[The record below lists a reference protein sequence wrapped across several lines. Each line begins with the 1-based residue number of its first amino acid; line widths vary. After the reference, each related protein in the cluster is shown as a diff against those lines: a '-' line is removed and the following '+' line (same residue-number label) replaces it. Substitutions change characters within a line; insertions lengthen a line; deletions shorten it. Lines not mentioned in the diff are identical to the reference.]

1 MPLNKSLLLAA
12 SLSITCLFSS
22 AFPHT
27 LVASVPA
34 GDPFL
39 WLEKRKAPRALT
51 WARNET
57 RKTRM
62 TLQSDWR
69 YERFHQDALIIT
81 KARDD
86 IPKVSLG
93 WRGLDNFTQD
103 EKHVR
108 GIWRRT
114 TLDSYRTEEPQWE
127 TILDVDALAAKEK
140 KNWVFNDG
148 DTICLPPEERLC
160 LVKLFDGGKEAAFVR
175 EFDQDTK
182 AFVKTGF
189 NLPEG
194 KQHVDWIDRD
204 TILVARDWGKG
215 TMTRAGHPF
224 VLKEVKRS
232 QPLAQA
238 REVFRGERT
247 DYRVEP
253 FVVRDSEGAVHAT
266 GAIRYTSRYEWEYIL
281 LGLKGPIKLS
291 LPKRAEI
298 GGIAG
303 GRLLIKLDE
312 DLDEDWAPFGG
323 AGFRAGSIISYD
335 LAEWKRDPLHARP
348 SLVFQTGPR
357 QELSGFLSSK
367 NLLILAVLDNLQGK
381 AFAYRYDRG
390 TWGVTSIPLPENAN
404 VSLLTASDT
413 SDRVVF
419 TVSNY
424 LKPTSL
430 WYFDAETEHLES
442 LKVARES
449 FNASRHVVEQLEATS
464 RDGTRIP
471 YFLVRPRNASLN
483 GSIPTLLY
491 GYGGFGHPLLP
502 SYDGVMGRLWLEQG
516 NAYVVAS
523 LRGGGGL
530 GPHWHE
536 AAQGASKQRT
546 WEDFIAV
553 AEDLIRRKVTSP
565 RRLGVVGASQG
576 GLLVA
581 TALTRRPDLFN
592 AAIAKVPLFDMLRFT
607 KLTLGAP
614 WRGEYG
620 DPAIPD
626 QRKWIQRYSP
636 YQKLVPGRT
645 YPAPF
650 ILSATN
656 DDVVHPAHGRK
667 AAARLRALGQPYFY
681 YEDFKGGHGPATL
694 VENARQEALV
704 YVYAHRRLVD
714 DG

>member
-1 MPLNKSLLLAA
+1 
-12 SLSITCLFSS
+12 
-22 AFPHT
+22 
-27 LVASVPA
+27 
-34 GDPFL
+34 
-39 WLEKRKAPRALT
+39 
-51 WARNET
+51 
-57 RKTRM
+57 M

-69 YERFHQDALIIT
+69 YERFHQDALTIT
-81 KARDD
+81 KAQND

-93 WRGLDNFTQD
+93 WRGLDNFTKDQ
-103 EKHVR
+103 KHVR

-114 TLDSYRTEEPQWE
+114 TLESYRTQEPQWE
-127 TILDVDALAAKEK
+127 TILDVDALAAEEK
-140 KNWVFNDG
+140 KNWVFDQR
-148 DTICLPPEERLC
+148 DTVCLPPEKRLC
-160 LVKLFDGGKEAAFVR
+160 LVKLFDGGKKAAFVR

-182 AFVKTGF
+182 AFAKTGF

-194 KQHVDWIDRD
+194 KQDVDWIDRD

-232 QPLAQA
+232 QPLAQG

-247 DYRVEP
+247 DYMVAP
-253 FVVRDSEGAVHAT
+253 FVLRDSGGAVHAT
-266 GAIRYTSRYEWEYIL
+266 IAIRYTSRYEWEFIL
-281 LGLKGPIKLS
+281 LGPKGPIKLR
-291 LPKRAEI
+291 LPKRSQI
-298 GGIAG
+298 VGITG
-303 GRLLIKLDE
+303 GRLLIKLDK
-312 DLDEDWAPFGG
+312 DLDEDWTPFGG
-323 AGFRAGSIISYD
+323 AGFRAGSIVSYD

-348 SLVFQTGPR
+348 SLVFQAGPR
-357 QELSGFLSSK
+357 QELRDFVISK
-367 NLLILAVLDNLQGK
+367 SLLIVTVLDNLQGK
-381 AFAYRYDRG
+381 AFTYRYDRG
-390 TWGVTSIPLPENAN
+390 TWRVTSIPLPENAN
-404 VSLLTASDT
+404 ISLSTASHT
-413 SDRVVF
+413 SDRAVF

-464 RDGTRIP
+464 RDGTRIS
-471 YFLVRPRNASLN
+471 YFLVRPRNASLD

-491 GYGGFGHPLLP
+491 GYGGFGVPFLP
-502 SYDGVMGRLWLEQG
+502 SYDGVMGRLWLEEG
-516 NAYVVAS
+516 NAYVVAN

-536 AAQGASKQRT
+536 AAQGASKRRT

-565 RRLGVVGASQG
+565 RRLGVVGGSQG
-576 GLLVA
+576 GLLVG

-592 AAIAKVPLFDMLRFT
+592 AAIAQAPLFDMLRFT
-607 KLTLGAP
+607 KLTPRAP

-626 QRKWIQRYSP
+626 QREWIQRYSP

-667 AAARLRALGQPYFY
+667 AAARLRALSQPYFY

-694 VENARQEALV
+694 IEYARQQALM
-704 YVYAHRRLVD
+704 YIYAHRRLCPN
-714 DG
+714 G

>member
-1 MPLNKSLLLAA
+1 M
-12 SLSITCLFSS
+12 TCLFSP
-22 AFPHT
+22 AFSHA

-39 WLEKRKAPRALT
+39 WLEKRKAPRALR

-57 RKTRM
+57 RKTLQI
-62 TLQSDWR
+62 LQSDWR
-69 YERFHQDALIIT
+69 YERFRQDALAIT
-81 KARDD
+81 NAQDD

-93 WRGLDNFTQD
+93 RRGLDNFTQD
-103 EKHVR
+103 KKHVR

-114 TLDSYRTEEPQWE
+114 TLDSYRTKEPQWE
-127 TILDVDALAAKEK
+127 TILDVDALAPKEK
-140 KNWVFNDG
+140 KNWVFNHT
-148 DTICLPPEERLC
+148 DTRCLQPEERLC
-160 LVKLFDGGKEAAFVR
+160 LVKLFDGGREAAFVR
-175 EFDQDTK
+175 EFDQDMK

-194 KQHVDWIDRD
+194 KQDVDWVDRD

-253 FVVRDSEGAVHAT
+253 FVLRDNEGAVHAT
-266 GAIRYTSRYEWEYIL
+266 GAIRVTSRDEREYIL
-281 LGLKGPIKLS
+281 LGPKGPIKLR

-298 GGIAG
+298 GGITA
-303 GRLLIKLDE
+303 GRLLVKLDN

-348 SLVFQTGPR
+348 SLVFQPGPR
-357 QELSGFLSSK
+357 QELRGFHISK
-367 NLLILAVLDNLQGK
+367 SLLILTVLDNLQGK
-381 AFAYRYDRG
+381 AFTYKYDRG
-390 TWGVTSIPLPENAN
+390 TWRVTSIALPENAD

-449 FNASRHVVEQLEATS
+449 FNASLVEQFEATS

-471 YFLVRPRNASLN
+471 YFLVRPRNARLDGSL
-483 GSIPTLLY
+483 PTLLY
-491 GYGGFGHPLLP
+491 GYGGFGLPELP

-516 NAYVVAS
+516 NAYVVAH

-530 GPHWHE
+530 GRHWHE

-546 WEDFIAV
+546 WEDAIAV

-565 RRLGVVGASQG
+565 GRLGVFGASQG
-576 GLLVA
+576 GLLVG
-581 TALTRRPDLFN
+581 TALTQRPDLFN
-592 AAIAKVPLFDMLRFT
+592 AAIAQVPLFDMLRFT
-607 KLTLGAP
+607 KLTLGAL

-626 QRKWIQRYSP
+626 QREWIQRYSP

-656 DDVVHPAHGRK
+656 DDIVHPAHGRK

-681 YEDFKGGHGPATL
+681 YEDFNGGHGPATPI
-694 VENARQEALV
+694 ESARQDALI
-704 YVYAHRRLVD
+704 YIYAHRRLVD
-714 DG
+714 GG